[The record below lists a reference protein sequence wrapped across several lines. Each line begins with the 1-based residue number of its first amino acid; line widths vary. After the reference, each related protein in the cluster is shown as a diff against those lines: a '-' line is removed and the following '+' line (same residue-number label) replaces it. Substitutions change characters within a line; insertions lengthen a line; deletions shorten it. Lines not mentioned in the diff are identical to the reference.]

1 MQVSLALLWLNM
13 ILLLINDGI
22 TNFLDRN
29 QSMEIIKVKT
39 LFPLM
44 QLLPVIQTISHAYPD
59 VEHWYINKAIPRVLL
74 GKDSVFVVKNESGE
88 IAGFAISKKTEKES
102 KLCCIKIM
110 PEYQGK
116 GHAIALI
123 KAVQQELGN
132 DYLHCSVS
140 EDLFHA
146 YSRLFINHFGWS
158 VDDVQKDV
166 YKKGKQEYFF
176 NGKMKKES
184 DYF

>member
-1 MQVSLALLWLNM
+1 MQVLLALLLLNM
-13 ILLLINDGI
+13 ILLLINSI

-29 QSMEIIKVKT
+29 QGMEIIKVTT

-44 QLLPVIQTISHAYPD
+44 QLLPVIQTISDLYPD

-74 GKDSVFVVKNESGE
+74 GEDNVFVVKNESGE
-88 IAGFAISKKTEKES
+88 IAGFAIAKKTEKES

-110 PEYQGK
+110 PDYQSK
-116 GHAIALI
+116 GYSIALI
-123 KAVQQELGN
+123 KAVQQELGS

-166 YKKGKQEYFF
+166 YKKGKLEYFF